1 MEKIFGIELA
11 RILVVVLSLSITATL
26 VVLVLGI
33 THRVLV
39 KMGTR
44 NIPKRPAQSILIILG
59 LMLSTTIIGA
69 SLGIGDTVS
78 YSIRKAALD
87 SMGLVDETVRA
98 RSSNPYEP
106 GFLKID
112 EVQMIR
118 DLASEN
124 PDIDGV
130 IASIETVA
138 PTLNTVNDR
147 TEARLVYRGYEED
160 QQADFGTLL
169 DVRGNIRTLKELE
182 SNEVFINEDAAEKL
196 AASPGDQLQVFT
208 PSGMYTLSV
217 KSVLQPGGLAS
228 GGGNPV
234 ALLTLSDLQLLLDRE
249 IG

>member
-1 MEKIFGIELA
+1 MEKIFGIEIA
-11 RILVVVLSLSITATL
+11 RILLVVLSLSLTATSA
-26 VVLVLGI
+26 VLVLGI

-39 KMGTR
+39 KMGLR

-106 GFLKID
+106 GFLEIN
-112 EVQMIR
+112 EVQMIK
-118 DLASEN
+118 DLASKN

-138 PTLNTVNDR
+138 PTLNIANDR
-147 TEARLVYRGYEED
+147 TEARLAYRGYM
-160 QQADFGTLL
+160 
-169 DVRGNIRTLKELE
+169 VNIHT
-182 SNEVFINEDAAEKL
+182 
-196 AASPGDQLQVFT
+196 
-208 PSGMYTLSV
+208 
-217 KSVLQPGGLAS
+217 
-228 GGGNPV
+228 
-234 ALLTLSDLQLLLDRE
+234 
-249 IG
+249 